1 MSESL
6 ITKVVL
12 VLFSVALVFYLNR
25 FVTGFLIQFAHKN
38 RMSALRLGYVRKA
51 INIGFLLIGFILI
64 CFLFG
69 LGYQQVFIF
78 LSSFLAVLGIALV
91 AQWSIL
97 SNITAGVIIFF
108 AFPYRI
114 GDRIKVV
121 DKDDDIT
128 GQVVEIALFH
138 VLIRRDDGSTVTY
151 PNTIILQKA
160 VIKLSG
166 NTNQVMMGR
175 PDVNV
180 TDSAA
185 TSQKK
190 GDPQC

>member
-1 MSESL
+1 L
-6 ITKVVL
+6 ITKVSIV
-12 VLFSVALVFYLNR
+12 VFSVALMFYLNR
-25 FVTGFLIQFAHKN
+25 IVTSILLKFADKN
-38 RMSALRLGYVRKA
+38 RMSALRLGYVQKA
-51 INIGFLLIGFILI
+51 INIGFLLLGFILV

-121 DKDDDIT
+121 DKDDDIS
-128 GQVVEIALFH
+128 GRIVEIALFH
-138 VLIRRDDGSTVTY
+138 VLIRRADGSTVTY
-151 PNTIILQKA
+151 PNSIILQKA
-160 VIKLSG
+160 VIKLTG
-166 NTNQVMMGR
+166 NAS
-175 PDVNV
+175 PVNEV
-180 TDSAA
+180 SVVKSADN
-185 TSQKK
+185 TELTPVSKK
-190 GDPQC
+190 EDPQC

>member
-1 MSESL
+1 L
-6 ITKVVL
+6 ITKVVI
-12 VLFSVALVFYLNR
+12 VIFSVALIFYLNR
-25 FVTGFLIQFAHKN
+25 IVNGVLVTFAKKN
-38 RMSALRLGYVRKA
+38 RMSALRLGYMRKA
-51 INIGFLLIGFILI
+51 VNIGFLLLGFILV
-64 CFLFG
+64 CFVIG

-128 GQVVEIALFH
+128 GRIVEIALFH

-151 PNTIILQKA
+151 PNSIILQKA
-160 VIKLSG
+160 VIKLTG
-166 NTNQVMMGR
+166 NISKEAEINTAEQQKEV
-175 PDVNV
+175 
-180 TDSAA
+180 AA
-185 TSQKK
+185 KTLSKRE
-190 GDPQC
+190 DPEC

>member
-1 MSESL
+1 M
-6 ITKVVL
+6 
-12 VLFSVALVFYLNR
+12 FYLNR
-25 FVTGFLIQFAHKN
+25 IVTSILHKFADKN
-38 RMSALRLGYVRKA
+38 RMSALRLGYVQKA
-51 INIGFLLIGFILI
+51 INIGFLLLGFILI

-121 DKDDDIT
+121 DKDDDIS
-128 GQVVEIALFH
+128 GRIVEIALFH
-138 VLIRRDDGSTVTY
+138 VLILRADGSTVTY
-151 PNTIILQKA
+151 PNSIILQKA
-160 VIKLSG
+160 VIKLTGTASPVNEVSVVKPAD
-166 NTNQVMMGR
+166 NTELTPVSKR
-175 PDVNV
+175 E
-180 TDSAA
+180 
-185 TSQKK
+185 
-190 GDPQC
+190 DPQC

>member
-1 MSESL
+1 M
-6 ITKVVL
+6 ITKVSIV
-12 VLFSVALVFYLNR
+12 VFSVALMFYLNR
-25 FVTGFLIQFAHKN
+25 IVTSILLKFADKN
-38 RMSALRLGYVRKA
+38 RMSALRLGYVQKA
-51 INIGFLLIGFILI
+51 INIGFLLLGFILV

-121 DKDDDIT
+121 DKDDDIS
-128 GQVVEIALFH
+128 GRIVEIALFH
-138 VLIRRDDGSTVTY
+138 VLIRRADGSTVTY
-151 PNTIILQKA
+151 PNSIILQKA
-160 VIKLSG
+160 VIKLTG
-166 NTNQVMMGR
+166 NAS
-175 PDVNV
+175 PVNEV
-180 TDSAA
+180 SVVKSADN
-185 TSQKK
+185 TELTPVSKK
-190 GDPQC
+190 DDPQC

>member
-1 MSESL
+1 M
-6 ITKVVL
+6 ITKVSIV
-12 VLFSVALVFYLNR
+12 VFSVALMFYLNR
-25 FVTGFLIQFAHKN
+25 IVTSILLKFADKN
-38 RMSALRLGYVRKA
+38 RMSALRLGYVQKA
-51 INIGFLLIGFILI
+51 INIGFLLLGFILV

-121 DKDDDIT
+121 DKDDDIS
-128 GQVVEIALFH
+128 GRIVEIALFH
-138 VLIRRDDGSTVTY
+138 VLIRRADGSTVTY
-151 PNTIILQKA
+151 PNSIILQKA
-160 VIKLSG
+160 VIKLTG
-166 NTNQVMMGR
+166 NAS
-175 PDVNV
+175 PVNEV
-180 TDSAA
+180 SVVKSADN
-185 TSQKK
+185 TELTPVSKK
-190 GDPQC
+190 EDPQC

>member
-1 MSESL
+1 M
-6 ITKVVL
+6 ITKVVI
-12 VLFSVALVFYLNR
+12 VIFSVALMFYLNR
-25 FVTGFLIQFAHKN
+25 IVNGVLVTFAKKN
-38 RMSALRLGYVRKA
+38 RMSALRLGYMRKA
-51 INIGFLLIGFILI
+51 VNIGFLLLGFILV
-64 CFLFG
+64 CFVIG

-128 GQVVEIALFH
+128 GRIVEIALFH

-151 PNTIILQKA
+151 PNSIILQKA
-160 VIKLSG
+160 VIKLTG
-166 NTNQVMMGR
+166 NISKEAEINTAEQQKEV
-175 PDVNV
+175 
-180 TDSAA
+180 AA
-185 TSQKK
+185 KMLPK
-190 GDPQC
+190 REDPEC

>member
-1 MSESL
+1 M
-6 ITKVVL
+6 ITKIVIVV
-12 VLFSVALVFYLNR
+12 FSVALIFYLNR
-25 FVTGFLIQFAHKN
+25 IVNGVLVTFAKKN
-38 RMSALRLGYVRKA
+38 RMSALRLGYMRKA
-51 INIGFLLIGFILI
+51 VNIGFLLLGFILV
-64 CFLFG
+64 CFVIG

-128 GQVVEIALFH
+128 GRIVEIALFH

-151 PNTIILQKA
+151 PNSIILQKA
-160 VIKLSG
+160 VIKLTGSVSKAAEI
-166 NTNQVMMGR
+166 NTAEQQKEV
-175 PDVNV
+175 
-180 TDSAA
+180 AA
-185 TSQKK
+185 KMLPKK
-190 GDPQC
+190 EDPEC

>member
-1 MSESL
+1 M
-6 ITKVVL
+6 ITKIVIVV
-12 VLFSVALVFYLNR
+12 VSVALIFYLNR
-25 FVTGFLIQFAHKN
+25 IVNGVLVTFAKKN
-38 RMSALRLGYVRKA
+38 RMSALRLGYMRKA
-51 INIGFLLIGFILI
+51 VNIGFLLLGFILV
-64 CFLFG
+64 CFVIG

-128 GQVVEIALFH
+128 GRIVEIALFH

-151 PNTIILQKA
+151 PNSIILQKA
-160 VIKLSG
+160 VIKLTG
-166 NTNQVMMGR
+166 NVSKEAEINTAEQQKEV
-175 PDVNV
+175 
-180 TDSAA
+180 AA
-185 TSQKK
+185 KMLPKK
-190 GDPQC
+190 EDPEC

>member
-1 MSESL
+1 M
-6 ITKVVL
+6 ITKVVI
-12 VLFSVALVFYLNR
+12 VVFSVALIFYLNR
-25 FVTGFLIQFAHKN
+25 IVNGVLLTFAHKN

-51 INIGFLLIGFILI
+51 VNIGFLLLGFILV

-128 GQVVEIALFH
+128 GRIVEIALFH
-138 VLIRRDDGSTVTY
+138 VLIRRDDDSTVTY
-151 PNTIILQKA
+151 PNSIILQKA
-160 VIKLSG
+160 VIKLTGSVSKEAEVS
-166 NTNQVMMGR
+166 TAEQPKDAEAKILPKR
-175 PDVNV
+175 E
-180 TDSAA
+180 
-185 TSQKK
+185 
-190 GDPQC
+190 DPEC

>member
-1 MSESL
+1 L
-6 ITKVVL
+6 ITKVVI
-12 VLFSVALVFYLNR
+12 VIFSVALIFYLNR
-25 FVTGFLIQFAHKN
+25 IVNGVLVTFAKKN
-38 RMSALRLGYVRKA
+38 RMSALRLGYMRKA
-51 INIGFLLIGFILI
+51 VNIGFLLLGFILV
-64 CFLFG
+64 CFVIG

-128 GQVVEIALFH
+128 GRIVEIALFH

-151 PNTIILQKA
+151 PNSIILQKA
-160 VIKLSG
+160 VIKLTG
-166 NTNQVMMGR
+166 NISKEAEINTAEQQKEV
-175 PDVNV
+175 
-180 TDSAA
+180 AA
-185 TSQKK
+185 KMLPK
-190 GDPQC
+190 REDPEC

>member
-1 MSESL
+1 M
-6 ITKVVL
+6 ITKVVIAICSL
-12 VLFSVALVFYLNR
+12 ALLFYFNR
-25 FVTGFLIQFAHKN
+25 IVTGVLITFADKN
-38 RMSALRLGYVRKA
+38 KVSALRLGYVRKA
-51 INIGFLLIGFILI
+51 VNIGFLLSGLILI
-64 CFLFG
+64 CFFFG
-69 LGYQQVFIF
+69 LGFQQVFIF

-128 GQVVEIALFH
+128 GQIVEIALFH

-151 PNTIILQKA
+151 PNSIILQKA
-160 VIKLSG
+160 VIKSPQLSSKSAVAEV
-166 NTNQVMMGR
+166 NESSINAEV
-175 PDVNV
+175 DVI
-180 TDSAA
+180 A
-185 TSQKK
+185 KK
-190 GDPQC
+190 ETP

>member
-1 MSESL
+1 M
-6 ITKVVL
+6 
-12 VLFSVALVFYLNR
+12 FYLNR
-25 FVTGFLIQFAHKN
+25 IVTSILLKFADKN
-38 RMSALRLGYVRKA
+38 RMSALRLGYVQKA
-51 INIGFLLIGFILI
+51 INIGFLLLGFILV

-121 DKDDDIT
+121 DKDDDIS
-128 GQVVEIALFH
+128 GRIVEIALFH
-138 VLIRRDDGSTVTY
+138 VLIRRADGSTVTY
-151 PNTIILQKA
+151 PNSIILQKA
-160 VIKLSG
+160 VIKLTG
-166 NTNQVMMGR
+166 NAS
-175 PDVNV
+175 PVNEV
-180 TDSAA
+180 SVVKSADN
-185 TSQKK
+185 TELTPVSKK
-190 GDPQC
+190 EDPQC

>member
-1 MSESL
+1 L
-6 ITKVVL
+6 ITKVVI
-12 VLFSVALVFYLNR
+12 VIFSVALMFYLNR
-25 FVTGFLIQFAHKN
+25 IVNGVLVTFAKKN
-38 RMSALRLGYVRKA
+38 RMSALRLGYMRKA
-51 INIGFLLIGFILI
+51 VNIGFLLLGFILV
-64 CFLFG
+64 CFVIG

-128 GQVVEIALFH
+128 GRIVEIALFH

-151 PNTIILQKA
+151 PNSIILQKA
-160 VIKLSG
+160 VIKLTG
-166 NTNQVMMGR
+166 NISKEAEINTAEQQKEV
-175 PDVNV
+175 
-180 TDSAA
+180 AA
-185 TSQKK
+185 KMLPK
-190 GDPQC
+190 REDPEC

>member
-1 MSESL
+1 L
-6 ITKVVL
+6 IIKVVI
-12 VLFSVALVFYLNR
+12 VIFSVALIFYLNR
-25 FVTGFLIQFAHKN
+25 IVNGVLVTFAKKN
-38 RMSALRLGYVRKA
+38 RMSALRLGYMRKA
-51 INIGFLLIGFILI
+51 VNIGFLLLGFILV
-64 CFLFG
+64 CFVIG

-128 GQVVEIALFH
+128 GRIVEIALFH

-151 PNTIILQKA
+151 PNSIILQKA
-160 VIKLSG
+160 VIKLTG
-166 NTNQVMMGR
+166 NISKEAEINTAEQQKEV
-175 PDVNV
+175 
-180 TDSAA
+180 AA
-185 TSQKK
+185 KMLPK
-190 GDPQC
+190 REDPEC

>member
-1 MSESL
+1 M

-12 VLFSVALVFYLNR
+12 VVVVVALMIYLNR
-25 FVTGFLIQFAHKN
+25 IVTGILLQFANKN
-38 RMSALRLGYVRKA
+38 RISALRLGYVRKA
-51 INIGFLLIGFILI
+51 VNIGFLLMGFIFT

-78 LSSFLAVLGIALV
+78 MSSFLAVLGIALV

-121 DKDDDIT
+121 DKDDDIS
-128 GQVVEIALFH
+128 GKIVEIALFH

-151 PNTIILQKA
+151 PNSIILQKA
-160 VIKLSG
+160 VIQLNGSK
-166 NTNQVMMGR
+166 NTEVEAFSE
-175 PDVNV
+175 D
-180 TDSAA
+180 
-185 TSQKK
+185 K
-190 GDPQC
+190 C

>member
-1 MSESL
+1 L
-6 ITKVVL
+6 ITKVVI
-12 VLFSVALVFYLNR
+12 VIFSVALIFYLNR
-25 FVTGFLIQFAHKN
+25 IVNGVLVTFAKKN
-38 RMSALRLGYVRKA
+38 RMSALRLGYMRKA
-51 INIGFLLIGFILI
+51 VNIGFLLLGFILV
-64 CFLFG
+64 CFVIG

-128 GQVVEIALFH
+128 GRIVEIALFH

-151 PNTIILQKA
+151 PNSIILQKA
-160 VIKLSG
+160 VIKLTG
-166 NTNQVMMGR
+166 NISKEAEINTAEKQKEV
-175 PDVNV
+175 
-180 TDSAA
+180 AA
-185 TSQKK
+185 KMLPK
-190 GDPQC
+190 REDPEC

>member
-1 MSESL
+1 M
-6 ITKVVL
+6 ITKVVI
-12 VLFSVALVFYLNR
+12 VIFSVALIFYLNR
-25 FVTGFLIQFAHKN
+25 IVNGVLVTFAKKN
-38 RMSALRLGYVRKA
+38 RMSALRLGYMRKA
-51 INIGFLLIGFILI
+51 VNIGFLLLGFILV
-64 CFLFG
+64 CFVIG

-128 GQVVEIALFH
+128 GRIVEIALFH

-151 PNTIILQKA
+151 PNSIILQKA
-160 VIKLSG
+160 VIKLTG
-166 NTNQVMMGR
+166 NISKEAEINTAEQQKEV
-175 PDVNV
+175 
-180 TDSAA
+180 AA
-185 TSQKK
+185 KMLPK
-190 GDPQC
+190 REDPEC

>member
-1 MSESL
+1 M
-6 ITKVVL
+6 TKVVI
-12 VLFSVALVFYLNR
+12 VIFSVALMFYLNR
-25 FVTGFLIQFAHKN
+25 IVNGVLVTFAKKN
-38 RMSALRLGYVRKA
+38 RMSALRLGYMRKA
-51 INIGFLLIGFILI
+51 VNIGFLLLGFILV
-64 CFLFG
+64 CFVIG

-128 GQVVEIALFH
+128 GRIVEIALFH

-151 PNTIILQKA
+151 PNSIILQKA
-160 VIKLSG
+160 VIKLTG
-166 NTNQVMMGR
+166 NISKEAEINTAEQQKEV
-175 PDVNV
+175 
-180 TDSAA
+180 AA
-185 TSQKK
+185 KMLPK
-190 GDPQC
+190 REDPEC